1 MQSKTFEQFNVLGEN
16 ALETARQVGAINL
29 RTADQ
34 LTRKQFDVFELCL
47 EGGTR
52 QLKLLQESKGYGD
65 LLGAQAKLAEEYS
78 RKFMDAAQ
86 QSMNVLTGARDEL
99 YTVFESRFEKAREQG
114 AELVEVAKKETASTA
129 KSSKDSKAA

>member
-34 LTRKQFDVFELCL
+34 LTRTQLDVFELCL
-47 EGGTR
+47 EGGSK
-52 QLKLLQESKGYGD
+52 QLKLLQESKGYSD

-114 AELVEVAKKETASTA
+114 AELVEVAKKEATSATKSA
-129 KSSKDSKAA
+129 KDNKAA